1 MTDPR
6 VYFGGTPTA
15 PEGYQT
21 GKSVARAIWD
31 DFIENSPLDDI
42 VRVGGDWIGTALGQT
57 SNATSFQS
65 GVVAGSVGA
74 KNRVAGISPEAATRL
89 AEEARATALQQ
100 QSQANMGLGAGPIG
114 VAVGATE
121 RAWSYGVARPA
132 STAALIADPSSP
144 LYKQGVVEQLAG
156 YDENGDPI
164 VELVPTQP
172 GFQLDDVRQAWN
184 RSEDVSF
191 GMAAV
196 ANPLY
201 SGSLPVRL
209 GGLDQYDPWSVSDM
223 ADAQDNPFYQFVT
236 GSIDLGLQIAV
247 PVGAKGIR
255 LKAMD
260 RLGLTTTVRNAD
272 DIASFRSDWE
282 RFKAGAAESGQDI
295 SQPSTLDYAFPNMS
309 DNEWGIYVTELAG
322 ESNFSRIKANPLIA
336 NSHGTD
342 KAKLARI
349 IQQTSDPDTINE
361 IVLANMG
368 DQQALRN
375 LFDAAPDHVWS
386 LADMNTTVRNMWLN
400 GDEFRP
406 TGEALNRVNQI
417 FDSALA
423 RDEYFDEVRRI
434 FLTEN
439 GLPRY
444 GSTWA
449 PTRYNE
455 QTGKMWDPLAN
466 WLSRNTTTVVER
478 TRRKAANASV
488 TIREADFER
497 SPTWLH
503 ETMDS
508 RVPGQPVV
516 RFMHWVGSRQPLG
529 TVSRSGARPD
539 DMWQELNANLDQVPM
554 FSSTRPIVVSREL
567 HSDGTFKDVTMT
579 PAQYRQTLVQRIVDG
594 QFEGGLQAAWQGVED
609 DIVRVMAY
617 NMGIPDE
624 AVAAIVAGYR
634 RRMDETMTYL
644 QNNSAYLYDDAAE
657 QIRLSPDSRR
667 ALLDAFPTLPLG
679 EISKALRG
687 ELSPALRAWQSG
699 TEGAEWLFDQGAK
712 IFRTNVLF
720 RFGYIPKNSIGE
732 PMLASW
738 LAHGTVLSDEG
749 LAATLGNF
757 GRNRANNVK
766 RVQYSLDMKNRI
778 KNMVRNSGL
787 PRSERS
793 QLAREMMELVR
804 QRTVVQ
810 RAVEDQYALL
820 EQIKAGVYGPTIR
833 AQFSEELRG
842 RLVDAQIQLESIEA
856 ALDGRLP
863 EWRQVVEPASL
874 PELSIRLRE
883 LRAATGQDDAYAREL
898 KQELDD
904 IRQAVRERDTA
915 RSPRARKEREVELLQ
930 QQIDRIDARLERL
943 SEDYDQ
949 PRTDVSDIGI
959 AGTDAT
965 RSSGQAGVDPDIAR
979 GRDLQAIALQRQKTA
994 LIDRRDAEI
1003 ASLADMPATSGAGAT
1018 PNEAARMSYI
1028 ETVLR
1033 QLDGRT
1039 SNVDAQI
1046 VDSIQSLQNEYDDIL
1061 ESFNIPAFDPAKR
1074 IEALEKQ
1081 LDAIEAKMGSVQVR
1095 QGDEVSK
1102 RQSVSGVRSYRGSGD
1117 GYMTVWVGGERMQVP
1132 AAFSD
1137 RAYDFGPGYRAEAS
1151 AATTTRQTFDPSYF
1165 AASNSLRWDLVG
1177 SPKKVL
1183 PSDATYWDELAHVGN
1198 RIFRSEPL
1206 IQRILT
1212 AAPGTE
1218 RRVAAEWLS
1227 TPEGLKYQKTMG
1239 RNYLQVQESRS
1250 PARPLPNTDPTAG
1263 AATATRGVRTVLMQS
1278 TTDLDD
1284 VIRLTLQY
1292 FPDPR
1297 VRQMLAAGD
1306 MDSGT
1311 LQRLMG
1317 GRSDLKPVVG
1327 EDLMYNPNR
1336 AARIGKGIDKALDK
1350 IWQWIATDIEDRVAR
1365 WPFFQREFRTQLQR
1379 RINILQTQ
1387 GMKIGVDEAHALR
1400 QSASRA
1406 ALVELE
1412 KTFYNIRR
1420 YSTPVYQARFL
1431 MSFPGA
1437 FFNSIYRYG
1446 RFTAREPER
1455 VFLTSQMFGNMIEY
1469 MGVDENGDPVGNDLS
1484 KAVYLL
1490 IPGTKS
1496 GPTDSGVRI
1505 PLASFN
1511 SLAVG
1516 LPGLS
1521 FLATYAV
1528 SKVVEKNPT
1537 AEEILKE
1544 GLGAYYDEVFPYG
1557 IPRDPASVMLGGYQK
1572 DVLTAFSDSG
1582 VFSDV
1587 LQTLGLSD
1595 DKFMQTAVQVYGDD
1609 MAQWER
1615 GGRVGEAPTFE
1626 GALDATRGFILG
1638 TANIKFFNPLS
1649 TNRPVPGQLMRDAW
1663 YEVRSIFGPTRE
1675 DEARTFF
1682 MEAYGDW
1689 ARWYTFS
1696 STKYTSYIPS
1706 TQDAYDRVFNDFA
1719 SLTRKLVSM
1728 DPDDPS
1734 MVSLITIGTQGDFS
1748 EAVSNYLREN
1758 PLPGD
1763 QLPVA
1768 SKLDP
1773 EQFDN
1778 KVRVDDGW
1786 AWYEQNK
1793 PLYDAER
1800 ARLVELRDS
1809 AETQFDK
1816 DYYRTWIGNTDDQWK
1831 STVKAYE
1838 ADNIPW
1844 MLSRAPSSNKSVK
1857 AAVFLTTIL
1866 QDEKFRKGPGST
1878 PTWQLIDQF
1887 LADRQ
1892 SALTALQGMTKT
1904 EDKQNLKAQ
1913 FYEYVMGGPA
1923 SEDKDFA
1930 AMFNRYFASEW
1941 ADE

>member
-1 MTDPR
+1 MTEPQ
-6 VYFGGTPTA
+6 VYFGGTPTS
-15 PEGYQT
+15 PEGYTQG

-31 DFIENSPLDDI
+31 DFLENSPLDDI
-42 VRVGGDWIGTALGQT
+42 VRAGGDLLGAAFGQT
-57 SNATSFQS
+57 ATATSFQS
-65 GVVAGSVGA
+65 GVVAGSVGV
-74 KNRVAGISPEAATRL
+74 KNRVAGISPEAASRL
-89 AEEARATALQQ
+89 AEEARTTALQQ

-132 STAALIADPSSP
+132 STAALVANPTSP
-144 LYKQGVVEQLAG
+144 LYRQGVIEQVSG
-156 YDENGDPI
+156 YDASGDPI
-164 VELVPTQP
+164 VELVPTQA
-172 GFQLDDVRQAWN
+172 GFQLDDVQQAWN
-184 RSEDVSF
+184 RSAQVSF
-191 GMAAV
+191 GQAAV
-196 ANPLY
+196 ANPLLVG
-201 SGSLPVRL
+201 SSLPARL
-209 GGLDQYDPWSVSDM
+209 GGLQQYDPWSVSDM

-236 GSIDLGLQIAV
+236 GSTDLGLQIAV
-247 PVGAKGIR
+247 PVGIKGIR
-255 LKAMD
+255 LRAMD

-272 DIASFRSDWE
+272 DLAAYRSDWD
-282 RFKAGAAESGQDI
+282 RFKAGE
-295 SQPSTLDYAFPNMS
+295 TL
-309 DNEWGIYVTELAG
+309 DNEWGVYVSELAQ
-322 ESNFSRIKANPLIA
+322 ETNFSRIKRNPLIA

-349 IQQTSDPDTINE
+349 IQQTNDADTINE

-400 GDEFRP
+400 GQEFRP
-406 TGEALNRVNQI
+406 TGETLRTVSQI

-434 FLTEN
+434 FLTEE
-439 GLPRY
+439 GLPRF
-444 GSTWA
+444 GSTWG

-455 QTGKMWDPLAN
+455 QSGKLWDPLAN

-478 TRRKAANASV
+478 TRRGAANASV

-497 SPTWLH
+497 TPTWLH

-508 RVPGQPVV
+508 RIPGQPVV

-554 FSSTRPIVVSREL
+554 FRTTRPIVVAREL
-567 HSDGTFKDVTMT
+567 HADGTFRDITMT

-594 QFEGGLQAAWQGVED
+594 QFDGGLQAAWQGVED

-617 NMGIPDE
+617 NMNIPNE
-624 AVAAIVAGYR
+624 AVSAIVAGYR
-634 RRMDETMTYL
+634 QRMDETMTYL
-644 QNNSAYLYDDAAE
+644 QNNNAYLYDDAAE

-667 ALLDAFPTLPLG
+667 QLLDSFPTLPLG

-687 ELSPALRAWQSG
+687 ELSPALRAWQAG
-699 TEGAEWLFDQGAK
+699 TESAEWLFDQGAK

-738 LAHGTVLSDEG
+738 LAHGTVLTDEG
-749 LAATLGNF
+749 LAATFGNF
-757 GRNRANNVK
+757 AKNRANNLR
-766 RVQYSLDMKNRI
+766 RVRYAVDLKNRI
-778 KNMVRNSGL
+778 KNAARNSGL

-810 RAVEDQYALL
+810 RSMDDQYALL
-820 EQIKAGVYGPTIR
+820 EQIKAGVYGPTVR
-833 AQFSEELRG
+833 AQYSEELRG
-842 RLVDAQIQLESIEA
+842 RLVDAQLQLESIEA

-863 EWRQVVEPASL
+863 EWRQVVEPPSL
-874 PELSIRLRE
+874 TDLSVRLRE
-883 LRAATGQDDAYAREL
+883 LRAATGQDEAYAREL
-898 KQELDD
+898 RQELDD
-904 IRQAVRERDTA
+904 IKAAVRERDAA
-915 RSPRARKEREVELLQ
+915 RSPRARKEREIDLLQ
-930 QQIDRIDARLERL
+930 EQIDRVDERLARL

-949 PRTDVSDIGI
+949 PRTDVSDIGV

-965 RSSGQAGVDPDIAR
+965 RASGRTGEDPDLAR
-979 GRDLQAIALQRQKTA
+979 GRDFQAIALQRQKTA
-994 LIDRRDAEI
+994 LIERRDAEI
-1003 ASLADMPATSGAGAT
+1003 ASLQDLPPTSGATAT
-1018 PNEAARMSYI
+1018 PNEAGRITYI
-1028 ETVLR
+1028 EAVLR
-1033 QLDGRT
+1033 QLDNRAEG
-1039 SNVDAQI
+1039 VDADI
-1046 VDSIQSLQNEYDDIL
+1046 VERIQTLQNEYDDIL

-1074 IEALEKQ
+1074 LEQ
-1081 LDAIEAKMGSVQVR
+1081 LENQLAAVEAKMGAVQVR
-1095 QGDEVSK
+1095 QGDEISK
-1102 RQSVSGVRSYRGSGD
+1102 RQSVSGIRAYRGSGN
-1117 GYMTVWVGGERMQVP
+1117 GYMTIWVGGERMQVP

-1137 RAYDFGPGYRAEAS
+1137 RAFDFGPGYRAEAS

-1183 PSDATYWDELAHVGN
+1183 PSEPTYWDELAHVGN

-1227 TPEGLKYQKTMG
+1227 SPEGMKYQKTMG

-1250 PARPLPNTDPTAG
+1250 PARPLPTVDPTDG
-1263 AATATRGVRTVLMQS
+1263 ADQASRGVRTVLMQS

-1284 VIRLTLQY
+1284 VIRITLQY

-1297 VRQMLAAGD
+1297 VRQMLAAQEL
-1306 MDSGT
+1306 DSGT

-1317 GRSDLKPVVG
+1317 ARADLKPVVG

-1336 AARIGKGIDKALDK
+1336 AARIGQGVNRALDK

-1379 RINILQTQ
+1379 RIDILQTQ

-1446 RFTAREPER
+1446 RFMAMEPER
-1455 VFLTSQMFGNMIEY
+1455 VFLTSQMFGNLIEY

-1490 IPGTKS
+1490 IPGTKQ

-1521 FLATYAV
+1521 FLTTYAV
-1528 SKVVEKNPT
+1528 SKVVEQNPT
-1537 AEEILKE
+1537 AEEILKDR
-1544 GLGAYYDEVFPYG
+1544 LGTYYDEVFPFG
-1557 IPRDPASVMLGGYQK
+1557 IPRDPSSVMLGAYQK
-1572 DVLTAFSDSG
+1572 DVLTAFSETG
-1582 VFSDV
+1582 VVSDV
-1587 LQTLGLSD
+1587 QQMLGMSD
-1595 DKFMQTAVQVYGDD
+1595 DKFMQTAVQIYGDE

-1615 GGRVGEAPTFE
+1615 AGQVGEPPTFE
-1626 GALDATRGFILG
+1626 DALGATRGFILG
-1638 TANIKFFNPLS
+1638 TAGIKFFNWLS
-1649 TNRPVPGQLMRDAW
+1649 TNRQVPGQLMRDAW
-1663 YEVRSIFGPTRE
+1663 YEVLSIYGPTRQ
-1675 DEARTFF
+1675 DEARQFF
-1682 MEAYGDW
+1682 MDAYGDW

-1734 MVSLITIGTQGDFS
+1734 MVSLLTIGTQGEFS

-1768 SKLDP
+1768 TKLDP
-1773 EQFDN
+1773 EQFFN

-1786 AWYEQNK
+1786 SWYEANK

-1800 ARLVELRDS
+1800 ARLVELRDN
-1809 AETQFDK
+1809 AQTQFDK
-1816 DYYRTWIGNTDDQWK
+1816 DYYRTWIKDTDAQWK
-1831 STVKAYE
+1831 AVVTEYE
-1838 ADNIPW
+1838 QMNVPW
-1844 MLSRAPSSNKSVK
+1844 MLNRAPSSNKSVK
-1857 AAVFLTTIL
+1857 AAVYLTTIL
-1866 QDEKFRKGPGST
+1866 EDEKFRKGPGST
-1878 PTWQLIDQF
+1878 PTWQRIDQF
-1887 LADRQ
+1887 LTDRQ
-1892 SALTALQGMTKT
+1892 EALRALKGLEKT
-1904 EDKQNLKAQ
+1904 EDKQNLRAQ

-1923 SEDKDFA
+1923 AEDKDFA